1 MRILYSFILALGL
14 ILAVQPVLAA
24 GGGGGSSWSSEEKA
38 DPNFT
43 AGTQAIDAKDWARA
57 VTLFQKVVTKDDQN
71 ADAFNYLG
79 FAQRNL
85 GDYESA
91 FKSYAAALAIDP
103 KHRGAHEYIGE
114 AYLQTGNLAKAEQ
127 HLGELDR
134 ICFFGCEEYRE
145 LKEKIAAYKS
155 KNGKSS

>member
-1 MRILYSFILALGL
+1 MRILYSLILALGL
-14 ILAVQPVLAA
+14 VVAAQPVYAA
-24 GGGGGSSWSSEEKA
+24 GGGGGSTWSSGDKV

-43 AGTQAIDAKDWARA
+43 AGTEAIDAKNWAQA
-57 VTLFQKVVTKDDQN
+57 VTLFQKVVAEDDQN

-114 AYLQTGNLAKAEQ
+114 AYLKTGNLAKAEQ

-134 ICFFGCEEYRE
+134 ICLFGCEEYRE
-145 LKEKIAAYKS
+145 LKEKVAEYKA